1 MFMNRDR
8 RERQT
13 KGKLNA
19 ILYPTYLLTP
29 CAPAKQRHKRSRA
42 NRYLDVEAEVD
53 DEDED
58 EDEEDDFAGA
68 GTSYTT
74 LCHSNCT
81 T

>member
-8 RERQT
+8 RKRQT
-13 KGKLNA
+13 KGKSKA
-19 ILYPTYLLTP
+19 ILSLTYLLTP
-29 CAPAKQRHKRSRA
+29 CVPAKQRHKRSRA
-42 NRYLDVEAEVD
+42 NRYLDIEADVD

-68 GTSYTT
+68 GMSYTT
-74 LCHSNCT
+74 LFHSNCT